1 MIKSSTMKDIHLHTD
16 EVNGDA
22 QQTKDQQ
29 QDHIMRKSKSAV
41 IPTAVD
47 YNNDAASPDCETDA
61 EPLPWLLEVNSNYSS
76 LPKRG
81 QKKRGPKIKR
91 VFPWTIETQHDANV
105 LRKQQNIFE
114 GIDTENILNSL
125 PRLNG
130 IEMFR
135 PDSPKLLMKSTVEK
149 YKQLMLEEEEQ
160 EKNAVAKKENTIVV
174 TTKVEDDEN
183 IASKMR
189 DVFTKNS
196 NNDLSQMKH
205 ELKSLKKSLRNKSAN
220 IALGGKSKTLE
231 RIGYKT
237 HHQQQRRR
245 RKRQV
250 RAKSLPK
257 LNRALLLPSQ
267 LNTTT
272 TTIK

>member
-105 LRKQQNIFE
+105 LRKQQIF
-114 GIDTENILNSL
+114 DHWYSL
-125 PRLNG
+125 Y
-130 IEMFR
+130 
-135 PDSPKLLMKSTVEK
+135 LLHPPLSTN
-149 YKQLMLEEEEQ
+149 LE
-160 EKNAVAKKENTIVV
+160 
-174 TTKVEDDEN
+174 
-183 IASKMR
+183 
-189 DVFTKNS
+189 
-196 NNDLSQMKH
+196 
-205 ELKSLKKSLRNKSAN
+205 
-220 IALGGKSKTLE
+220 
-231 RIGYKT
+231 
-237 HHQQQRRR
+237 
-245 RKRQV
+245 
-250 RAKSLPK
+250 
-257 LNRALLLPSQ
+257 
-267 LNTTT
+267 
-272 TTIK
+272 

>member
-1 MIKSSTMKDIHLHTD
+1 MS
-16 EVNGDA
+16 
-22 QQTKDQQ
+22 Q
-29 QDHIMRKSKSAV
+29 
-41 IPTAVD
+41 
-47 YNNDAASPDCETDA
+47 
-61 EPLPWLLEVNSNYSS
+61 
-76 LPKRG
+76 
-81 QKKRGPKIKR
+81 KR

-105 LRKQQNIFE
+105 LKKQQNIFQ

-149 YKQLMLEEEEQ
+149 YKQLMLEEEEE
-160 EKNAVAKKENTIVV
+160 EKNALGKKGKAIVV

-183 IASKMR
+183 KANKVMV
-189 DVFTKNS
+189 DFTRRNS

-205 ELKSLKKSLRNKSAN
+205 ELKSLKKSLRDKSAN

-237 HHQQQRRR
+237 HKQLQRRR
-245 RKRQV
+245 RRRQV

-257 LNRALLLPSQ
+257 LNRALLPSQ
-267 LNTTT
+267 LNTTAT
-272 TTIK
+272 TTTK